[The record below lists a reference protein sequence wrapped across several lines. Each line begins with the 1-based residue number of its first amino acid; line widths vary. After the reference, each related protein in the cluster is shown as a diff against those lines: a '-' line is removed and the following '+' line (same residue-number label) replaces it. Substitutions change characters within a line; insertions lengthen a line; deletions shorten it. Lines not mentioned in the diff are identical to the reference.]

1 MSIRRRFSE
10 WNETA
15 QTWPLSSSVMAIA
28 VSRSFLFWKA
38 YDITWLHAIIGLP
51 LRCIAMTGAI
61 YKLLFPAFKRNNLTN
76 VIVHLAWT
84 SVLAIATSLIA
95 TGEIHWDVL
104 SAIAPIGLIAAGITH
119 GNTKVAA
126 QAYAIEIMTPY
137 VYFAVGSI
145 IGVFPTATII
155 VFMTVPVAIGCSK
168 TIINSING
176 GAHLTRDLGARTANL
191 LHLFTT
197 LLAVA
202 FAVARFI

>member
-28 VSRSFLFWKA
+28 VSLSFLFWKA

-51 LRCIAMTGAI
+51 LLCLAMTGAI
-61 YKLLFPAFKRNNLTN
+61 YKLLFPAFKRNILTN

-84 SVLAIATSLIA
+84 SVMAIATSLIA
-95 TGEIHWDVL
+95 TGEIHWDIL

-126 QAYAIEIMTPY
+126 QAYAVEIMTPY
-137 VYFAVGSI
+137 AYFAVGSI
-145 IGVFPTATII
+145 IGVFPIATII
-155 VFMTVPVAIGCSK
+155 IFMTIAIALGCSK
-168 TIINSING
+168 TMKNSTENA
-176 GAHLTRDLGARTANL
+176 AHLRKDMGARTANL
-191 LHLFTT
+191 LHLFAG
-197 LLAVA
+197 LLTVA

>member
-1 MSIRRRFSE
+1 MAIRRLSE

-15 QTWPLSSSVMAIA
+15 KTWPLSATLMSII
-28 VSRSFLFWKA
+28 VSTSFLFWKG
-38 YDITWLHAIIGLP
+38 YPITWLHALIGLP
-51 LRCIAMTGAI
+51 LLCLAVTGI
-61 YKLLFPAFKRNNLTN
+61 LYKLLYPAFRRNNATN
-76 VIVHLAWT
+76 AIIHLLWI
-84 SVLAIATSLIA
+84 SVSAIATSLIA
-95 TGEIHWDVL
+95 TGSLHWDVL
-104 SAIAPIGLIAAGITH
+104 LAIIPVGLIASGITH
-119 GNTKVAA
+119 GKNKVAA
-126 QAYAIEIMTPY
+126 QSYAFEILIAY
-137 VYFAVGSI
+137 VYLAILSI

-191 LHLFTT
+191 LHLFAT

>member
-1 MSIRRRFSE
+1 MAIRRLSE

-15 QTWPLSSSVMAIA
+15 KTWPLSATLMSIV
-28 VSRSFLFWKA
+28 VSISFLFWKG
-38 YDITWLHAIIGLP
+38 YSITWLHALIGLP
-51 LRCIAMTGAI
+51 LLCLAVTGI
-61 YKLLFPAFKRNNLTN
+61 LYKLLYPAFRRNNATN
-76 VIVHLAWT
+76 AIIHLLWT
-84 SVLAIATSLIA
+84 SVSAIATSFIA
-95 TGEIHWDVL
+95 TGNLHWDVL
-104 SAIAPIGLIAAGITH
+104 LAIIPVGLIASGITH
-119 GNTKVAA
+119 GKNKVAA
-126 QAYAIEIMTPY
+126 QSYAFEILMSYAYLAIL
-137 VYFAVGSI
+137 SI